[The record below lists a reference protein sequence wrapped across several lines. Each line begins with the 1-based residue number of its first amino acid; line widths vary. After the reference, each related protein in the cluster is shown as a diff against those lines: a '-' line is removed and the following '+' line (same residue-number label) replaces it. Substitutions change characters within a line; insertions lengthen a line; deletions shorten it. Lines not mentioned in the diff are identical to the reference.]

1 MIRALGVLLFVFGVV
16 IGTVMDRPLPPKE
29 PLRRGPWIML
39 EGDFHVHTRFSD
51 GFLFPIDAV
60 LEAERQGLDVLAIT
74 EHNTA
79 WPGLLAAAY
88 AERHSPV
95 IALSGEEVT
104 TRDYHLIAVG
114 LERSIPGGMPVEDTL
129 AAIHA
134 QGAVAIAA
142 HPVKMYWETYAP
154 VLSELD
160 GAEVLH
166 PLVRGRRIAPAWN
179 PEDLRAFWGQL
190 SEKRR
195 RPLAIGSSDF
205 HFLSAFGACR
215 TLIFAKERTAP
226 SVLEALRAGRTVVV
240 LEGGE
245 RVGDPEMIALME
257 AGDAPTPSLSDYA
270 PRGELDQLGRVL
282 GLLGLLAVGFGRPR
296 GKGLA

>member
-1 MIRALGVLLFVFGVV
+1 MIRAVGAVLLLVGLV
-16 IGTVMDRPLPPKE
+16 IGTVVDRPLPPRA
-29 PLRRGPWIML
+29 PPRRGPWVML

-60 LEAERQGLDVLAIT
+60 LEAERQGLDVLSIT

-79 WPGLLAAAY
+79 WPGLMAAAY
-88 AERHSPV
+88 AARYSDV

-179 PEDLRAFWGQL
+179 PEDLRAFWAQL
-190 SEKRR
+190 AAKRA

-215 TLIFAKERTAP
+215 TLIFAKERTAA

-245 RVGDPEMIALME
+245 RVGDPELIALMQP
-257 AGDAPTPSLSDYA
+257 ADAPRASASDYA
-270 PRGELDQLGRVL
+270 PRGALDQLGRVL
-282 GLLGLLAVGFGRPR
+282 GLLGLLALGFGRPR